1 MAKINQNKGK
11 VSIIRLTK
19 ETRTYFF
26 APENLPAIK
35 VDPGTTII
43 FETLDALDDQ
53 VHSDS
58 DLASKVDLN
67 HVNGATG
74 PVFING
80 AMPGDTLVAEILD
93 IHPWDW
99 GAALIIPGFGFL
111 QDTIPGP
118 YTKVVQ
124 IEKDGSM
131 RFGEKVLLPGR
142 AMIGT
147 IGVAPKKAIT
157 TLSSGPHG
165 GNLDTT
171 DIRSGSKLYLPVLV
185 DGALFGVG
193 DVHATMGD
201 GEVCGTGVECGADVT
216 IKLDLLKDYPIE
228 RPRIETP
235 KEIMSVASAEGL
247 NEAIKMALEDMV
259 SWLQADHSLSGEE
272 AYVLASLAGDV
283 RIGQVVDPAVTVRV
297 AIPKGIFTGRR

>member
-1 MAKINQNKGK
+1 M
-11 VSIIRLTK
+11 IRLTK
-19 ETRTYFF
+19 ETRTYTF
-26 APENLPAIK
+26 APENPPAITI
-35 VDPGTTII
+35 DPGTTLI

-53 VHSDS
+53 IHSDS

-74 PVFING
+74 PVFIRG
-80 AMPGDTLVAEILD
+80 AKPGDTLVAEILD
-93 IHPWDW
+93 IRTWDW

-118 YTKVVQ
+118 YTKVVR

-131 RFGEKVLLPGR
+131 MLGDKVHLPAR

-147 IGVAPKKAIT
+147 IGVAPTKAIT

-171 DIRSGSKLYLPVLV
+171 DIRVGSKLFLPVLV
-185 DGALFGVG
+185 EGALFGVG

-201 GEVCGTGVECGADVT
+201 GEVCGAGVECGADVT
-216 IKLDLLKDYPIE
+216 IKLDLLKDYPIQ
-228 RPRIETP
+228 RPRIETSL
-235 KEIMSVASAEGL
+235 EIMSVASAEGL
-247 NEAIKMALEDMV
+247 NAAIKMALEDMV
-259 SWLQADHSLSGEE
+259 NWLQSNQGLSKEE
-272 AYVLASLAGDV
+272 AYVVISLAGDV

-297 AIPKGIFTGRR
+297 AVPMGIFPGRR

>member
-1 MAKINQNKGK
+1 M
-11 VSIIRLTK
+11 IRLTK

-26 APENLPAIK
+26 APENPPAIK
-35 VDPGTTII
+35 VDPGTTIV

-53 VHSDS
+53 VHSDD

-80 AMPGDTLVAEILD
+80 AKPGDTLVAEILD
-93 IHPWDW
+93 IRPWDW

-111 QDTIPGP
+111 QDTLPGP
-118 YTKVVQ
+118 YTKVVK

-131 RFGEKVLLPGR
+131 RFGNKVRLPGKT
-142 AMIGT
+142 MIGT
-147 IGVAPKKAIT
+147 IGVAPTKAIT
-157 TLSSGPHG
+157 TLSSGAHG

-171 DIRSGSKLYLPVLV
+171 DIGTGSKLFLPVLV

-201 GEVCGTGVECGADVT
+201 GEVCGTGVECGAEVT
-216 IKLDLLKDYPIE
+216 IKLDLLKDHPIN
-228 RPRIETP
+228 RPRIETQ

-247 NEAIKMALEDMV
+247 NAAIKMALEDMV
-259 SWLQADHSLSGEE
+259 SWLKTDHGLSGEE

-297 AIPKGIFTGRR
+297 AMPKGIFSGRR